1 MNRNYFA
8 KSETR
13 ESLREHTNRLLD
25 NLKLLKESYGDEI
38 LKANNID
45 KDRLFYL
52 LEIICMYHDIGKVYT
67 PFQNIILNKLGME
80 ELPTPFNYN
89 SIKHEQLSPMFV
101 PNTKVRIIS
110 RRNNTCVPGNLL
122 SS

>member
-80 ELPTPFNYN
+80 ELPTPLNYN
-89 SIKHEQLSPMFV
+89 SIKHEQLSPM
-101 PNTKVRIIS
+101 
-110 RRNNTCVPGNLL
+110 LL
-122 SS
+122 MSI